1 MKILRDH
8 PIPLFI
14 TVLALI
20 LAGVL
25 LNHAWEQDVDITLT
39 ATEYRLDDPD
49 YAVEHTVTLRGRGA
63 RNFFGKGRF
72 EGTVSISGLTG
83 LKDEQAIVLSFPK
96 AEGRVFLVEGL
107 VSLVDE
113 SGEVH
118 AGGKLLGPVFPSW
131 DYTQFVWFLADKVSE
146 DGASYGGRYLISGP
160 AGREAAFALAAELT
174 RNSPGSPCLPNK
186 KGQAR
191 QRA

>member
-83 LKDEQAIVLSFPK
+83 LEDEQAIVLSFPK

-113 SGEVH
+113 SGEVMR
-118 AGGKLLGPVFPSW
+118 AESCWGPCFPVGTTPNSSGSW
-131 DYTQFVWFLADKVSE
+131 PTAPTVRVTAADTSS
-146 DGASYGGRYLISGP
+146 AAPP
-160 AGREAAFALAAELT
+160 AGRPP
-174 RNSPGSPCLPNK
+174 SPW
-186 KGQAR
+186 R
-191 QRA
+191 QS

>member
-14 TVLALI
+14 AVLALI

-25 LNHAWEQDVDITLT
+25 LNHAWEQDVDVTLT
-39 ATEYRLDDPD
+39 ATEYRLYDPD

-72 EGTVSISGLTG
+72 EGTVSISGLAG
-83 LKDEQAIVLSFPK
+83 LDGEQAIVLSFLK
-96 AEGRVFLVEGL
+96 EEGH

-113 SGEVH
+113 NGEVH
-118 AGGKLLGPVFPSW
+118 AGGKMLGPVIPSR
-131 DYTQFVWFLADKVSE
+131 DYSEFVWFLANEVHDN
-146 DGASYGGRYLISGP
+146 GASYGGGSARLLISGP
-160 AGREAAFALAAELT
+160 AGRETAFALAAKLT
-174 RNSPGSPCLPNK
+174 KGSFWEPVFTEE
-186 KGQAR
+186 
-191 QRA
+191 

>member
-25 LNHAWEQDVDITLT
+25 LNHAWEQNVDITLT
-39 ATEYRLDDPD
+39 ATEYRPDDPD
-49 YAVEHTVTLRGRGA
+49 YAMEHTVTLRGRDA

-72 EGTVSISGLTG
+72 EGTVSISGLAG
-83 LKDEQAIVLSFPK
+83 LDGEQAIVLSFQK
-96 AEGRVFLVEGL
+96 GEGL

-118 AGGKLLGPVFPSW
+118 AGVKILMFVIPSR
-131 DYTQFVWFLADKVSE
+131 DYSEFVWVLRNEVQD
-146 DGASYGGRYLISGP
+146 DGASQGGGSLRFLISGP
-160 AGREAAFALAAELT
+160 ADRETAFSLAAKLT
-174 RNSPGSPCLPNK
+174 
-186 KGQAR
+186 KGLIWESIFTEE
-191 QRA
+191 